1 MSEII
6 INNVEKNEEV
16 KIEEVKIK
24 KPMSEALK
32 RAQAKYY
39 EKMKGTDILKERCR
53 ISSKKNYDSK
63 KDDPEFKKKHVEK
76 MQTHRK
82 KYKYDESYN
91 EKHKEYIKEY
101 NQKRKDIISEKQRER
116 YYNKKVKD
124 ITSKLEELGIEELAK
139 ILIANKKT
147 KILS

>member
-16 KIEEVKIK
+16 KIEVVKIK

-39 EKMKGTDILKERCR
+39 EKMKGTDILKERNR
-53 ISSKKNYDSK
+53 KSAKKTYDSH
-63 KDDPEFKKKHVEK
+63 KDDPEFKTYNSEKFKKHRDKFSEDNK
-76 MQTHRK
+76 
-82 KYKYDESYN
+82 
-91 EKHKEYIKEY
+91 IKNAE
-101 NQKRKDIISEKQRER
+101 IINEKQRER
-116 YYNKKVKD
+116 YYNKKLKET
-124 ITSKLEELGIEELAK
+124 TSKLEELGIEELAK

-147 KILS
+147 KLLS

>member
-16 KIEEVKIK
+16 KIEVVKIK

-39 EKMKGTDILKERCR
+39 EKIKGTDILKERNR
-53 ISSKKNYDSK
+53 KSAKKTYDSH
-63 KDDPEFKKKHVEK
+63 KDDPEFKKYNYGKLKKHREK
-76 MQTHRK
+76 LTDNPE
-82 KYKYDESYN
+82 YKDKQITNGEIIN
-91 EKHKEYIKEY
+91 EKQREYH
-101 NQKRKDIISEKQRER
+101 RER

-139 ILIANKKT
+139 ILVANKKT

>member
-1 MSEII
+1 MTEII
-6 INNVEKNEEV
+6 INNVDEIEEV

-24 KPMSEALK
+24 KPISEALK

-39 EKMKGTDILKERCR
+39 EKMKGSDILKERNR
-53 ISSKKNYDSK
+53 KSAKKTYDSH
-63 KDDPEFKKKHVEK
+63 KDDPEFKTYNSEKFKKHRDKFSEDNK
-76 MQTHRK
+76 
-82 KYKYDESYN
+82 
-91 EKHKEYIKEY
+91 IKNAE
-101 NQKRKDIISEKQRER
+101 IINEKQRER

-147 KILS
+147 KLLS